1 MNKPEMGQQGSGSS
15 ATLIIVLIVLLMI
28 VLALVCGGVILGGF
42 LFFRLQSSAP
52 VRSYTTDAW
61 DMETIEVEELPE
73 MAPPENHAPTAPP
86 AAVPAVDPIDPIEPS
101 PPDEPIGPDAPT
113 ESAELAEPLEQ
124 DARDDPAEPM
134 EPMEPDEPAEPAE
147 HRDQSTVPDA
157 ATPADAPEREPVA
170 AADALT
176 VPPSEIDGV
185 RRGDQPIR
193 RTVRLGGQSRDVYWV
208 QPETDR
214 GTTQLGFAFQ
224 GQHARL
230 RGTAAVA
237 DGGGDDSVQ
246 PSARFRVYGDGNLLW
261 QSETLTAYGTSE
273 SFDVAIGGLQMVAL
287 VAESDASSEASPLV
301 WTDLR
306 VLNDS
311 DEQPAEN

>member
-1 MNKPEMGQQGSGSS
+1 MNKPEMGQHGSGSS

-42 LFFRLQSSAP
+42 LFVRAVPSAP
-52 VRSYTTDAW
+52 NRSYTTDEW
-61 DMETIEVEELPE
+61 DMETMEVELPE
-73 MAPPENHAPTAPP
+73 MAPAENHAPTAPP
-86 AAVPAVDPIDPIEPS
+86 AAVPAVDPIEPS
-101 PPDEPIGPDAPT
+101 PPDDPIGPDALT

-124 DARDDPAEPM
+124 DARDEPAEPM
-134 EPMEPDEPAEPAE
+134 EPSEPGEPTEPAEPAK
-147 HRDQSTVPDA
+147 HRDQPTVPDA
-157 ATPADAPEREPVA
+157 AKPAASTEREPA

-193 RTVRLGGQSRDVYWV
+193 RTARLGGQSRDVYWV

-273 SFDVAIGGLQMVAL
+273 SFDVAIGGLHMVSL

-306 VLNDS
+306 VLNDG
-311 DEQPAEN
+311 DEQPAKD